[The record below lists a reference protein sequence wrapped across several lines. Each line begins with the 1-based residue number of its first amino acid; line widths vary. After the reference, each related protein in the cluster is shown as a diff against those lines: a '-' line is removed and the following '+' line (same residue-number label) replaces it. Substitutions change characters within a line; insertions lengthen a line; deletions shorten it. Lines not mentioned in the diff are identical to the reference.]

1 MKTLILMQ
9 KVIFTYGYKFNENR
23 MLQQKIMLPI
33 TSDGK
38 PDYIYM
44 EQYTKNLM
52 LKKYYEYLNYKFQK
66 SKTDYNFSEPYLLVA
81 EKS

>member
-1 MKTLILMQ
+1 
-9 KVIFTYGYKFNENR
+9 
-23 MLQQKIMLPI
+23 
-33 TSDGK
+33 
-38 PDYIYM
+38 M
-44 EQYTKNLM
+44 EQYTKNIM